1 MKKSYAFIMLMVCM
15 LFIFICAQG
24 ETLATGNNES
34 NVENKDGII
43 AELNMNERVFT
54 GAGIVFNISDNIIEA
69 KGISDETKLYILQD
83 NINATS
89 GNYRFSIGSAITS
102 EGYQIQLF
110 NVTDNKVIR
119 SFKNTTET
127 QEIQFSLE
135 FDSVLRIR
143 AYITQ
148 GSEINDQNKVQLYKI
163 DSKNTHATVSIS
175 ANSNSGDKI
184 IMKGLSRNT
193 FPIATFIDDDAV
205 SVENVEKYIAA
216 CEAAEIKGTIA
227 TLTNKWE
234 HNKNI
239 LNALK
244 AAERKGHNII
254 IHAYSQNIGDHWTV
268 DNFDIEACTE
278 DLIHG
283 MQMMAEAGFIN
294 YKFWATPSNTDNEQL
309 RSLARKVGVECKI
322 IGNNWVNDGTHPIN
336 RYKIYRVS
344 LTVSDDVA
352 SIKLSEIKELA
363 KECYE
368 NNGWIIIMTHF
379 ANENA
384 AGDYASRLM
393 EISDYMKEL
402 GYKIMNISEAWSYR
416 KWTYDTN
423 DIY

>member
-322 IGNNWVNDGTHPIN
+322 IGNNWANDGTHPIN